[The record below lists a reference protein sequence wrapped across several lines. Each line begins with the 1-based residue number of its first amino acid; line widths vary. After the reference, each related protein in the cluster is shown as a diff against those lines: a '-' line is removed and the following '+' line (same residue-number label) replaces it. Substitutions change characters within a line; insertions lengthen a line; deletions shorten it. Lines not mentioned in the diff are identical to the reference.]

1 MVEQR
6 KKKREVGR
14 GRKKKKE
21 ERRKEREGGGGR
33 GAEERANETSGER
46 LVEREGV
53 VSLLQ
58 LFLGCL
64 TRETRHSRCTFV

>member
-1 MVEQR
+1 MGEG
-6 KKKREVGR
+6 KE
-14 GRKKKKE
+14 KKKE
-21 ERRKEREGGGGR
+21 ERRKEREGGR